1 MGIINRIVLF
11 FGGFTEEKYH
21 ELEIEYINQRELVVI
36 YRAGVEFLE
45 KELNAEKAERK
56 QLQELIFKRFGISY
70 SDETECGTINEPLQ
84 PINSGS
90 QRWSNLRSRLEKD
103 DQMRMKE
110 TGAN

>member
-1 MGIINRIVLF
+1 MINWLIKLLY
-11 FGGFTEEKYH
+11 GYTDKEYSLLETEYD
-21 ELEIEYINQRELVVI
+21 NQRELVVA
-36 YRAGVEFLE
+36 YRARVEFLE
-45 KELNAEKAERK
+45 NELNAERAERK

-90 QRWSNLRSRLEKD
+90 RRWSNLRSRLEKD